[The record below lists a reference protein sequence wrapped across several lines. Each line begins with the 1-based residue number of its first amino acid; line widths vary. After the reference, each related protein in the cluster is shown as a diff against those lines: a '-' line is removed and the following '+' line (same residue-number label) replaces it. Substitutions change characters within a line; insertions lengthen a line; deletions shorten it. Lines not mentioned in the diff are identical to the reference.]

1 MAING
6 IHHIALNV
14 RDLDRSEKFY
24 TEVMGFKVTHSF
36 TTGLRH
42 SMVFTGNSHL
52 ALFEAPDLEMDSA
65 IDKLSED
72 GYQHLAFGT
81 SAEEFESV
89 VARLK
94 EQVQD
99 VEGPVKRGQ
108 GQSVYFNDPD
118 GNHLEIHFDE
128 A

>member
-1 MAING
+1 MAITG
-6 IHHIALNV
+6 IHHVALNV
-14 RDLDRSEKFY
+14 RDLDRAEKFY
-24 TEVMGFKVTHSF
+24 TKVMGFTVTHQFSK
-36 TTGLRH
+36 GLRH

-52 ALFEAPDLEMDSA
+52 ALFEAPELEMDAA

-72 GYQHLAFGT
+72 GYLHLAFGT
-81 SAEEFESV
+81 SAEEFDAV

-94 EQVQD
+94 EQVPD
-99 VEGPVKRGQ
+99 VRGPVKRGQ

-118 GNHLEIHFDE
+118 GNHLEVHFDE

>member
-1 MAING
+1 
-6 IHHIALNV
+6 
-14 RDLDRSEKFY
+14 
-24 TEVMGFKVTHSF
+24 
-36 TTGLRH
+36 
-42 SMVFTGNSHL
+42 MVFTGNSHL
-52 ALFEAPDLEMDSA
+52 ALFETPELETGQA

-81 SAEEFESV
+81 SAEAFKSV

-94 EQVQD
+94 EQVAD
-99 VEGPVKRGQ
+99 VEGPVKRGE

>member
-6 IHHIALNV
+6 IHHVALNV
-14 RDLDRSEKFY
+14 KDLDRSEKFY
-24 TEVMGFKVTHSF
+24 TEVLGFKVTHQFS
-36 TTGLRH
+36 TGLRH

-52 ALFEAPDLEMDSA
+52 ALFEAPELETEQA
-65 IDKLSED
+65 IEKLSED
-72 GYQHLAFGT
+72 GYQHLAFGI
-81 SAEEFESV
+81 SPEEFEPA

-94 EQVQD
+94 EQLPD
-99 VEGPVKRGQ
+99 VEGPVKRGA

>member
-6 IHHIALNV
+6 IHHVALNV
-14 RDLDRSEKFY
+14 KDLDRAEKFY
-24 TEVMGFKVTHSF
+24 TEVMGFTVTHKFS
-36 TTGLRH
+36 TGLRH

-52 ALFEAPDLEMDSA
+52 ALFEAPELETDQA

-81 SAEEFESV
+81 SPEEFESV

-94 EQVQD
+94 EQVAE
-99 VEGPVKRGQ
+99 VEGPVKRGP